1 MNTIYYK
8 FPDSGT
14 ASQIFLD
21 AGFYIS
27 GEEGMFLNAFTH
39 DYGIDLIGPISGAE
53 DFYHVNLR
61 TISESFVPP
70 AAAEQFRIE
79 APLNPTRNFL

>member
-27 GEEGMFLNAFTH
+27 GEEGLFLATSTH
-39 DYGIDLIGPISGAE
+39 DYAIDVIGPISGAE

-61 TISESFVPP
+61 VISESFIPP
-70 AAAEQFRIE
+70 PAAEQFRIE
-79 APLNPTRNFL
+79 APLTPERNFL